1 MESLFDKIILEKIIN
16 AVNTF
21 SDHSAFCINEE
32 QYTYLQFGQCVSKI
46 RSKLTQ
52 TNYSNTKVG
61 LVINDDL
68 ETYASIIALWLEGDC
83 YVPLHPNWP
92 LERCLDICE
101 QVELDLILDSSE
113 TSRYESTQVLNTSE
127 IIYTVD
133 CLEPKEGI
141 SDEELAYILF
151 TSGSTGKPKGVM
163 MMRRNVASFMDSFWQ
178 TGIKITEED
187 RCLQCFDLTFDVSVQ
202 GYLVPLTKGACCY
215 TVPYGQ
221 IKYIYASGL
230 IEDHQLTFG
239 TLAPSMLRYLKPY
252 FEEID
257 ATSLKTC
264 ILTAEACPLSLME
277 EWYKCATNTELYD
290 FYGPTECTV
299 YCTYYKLTKGSENKT
314 LNGVVSIGKPL
325 ANCVG
330 LILDEQGNE
339 LPVGEKGE
347 LCIAGD
353 QVTRGYWKNDEKNA
367 SSFFFKEVNGE
378 KMRFY
383 HTGDLCYKDAD
394 GDIMY
399 SGRLDHQAKIQ
410 GFRVEMGEIEYHARE
425 FLGDTNVVC
434 MAFNNKEGLTEIAMF
449 IEKDEFDTAEMI
461 AYLRTKMPSYMIPTR
476 LFCVPVFP
484 LNSND
489 KTDKV
494 KLKAMI
500 N

>member
-1 MESLFDKIILEKIIN
+1 MYFFCDKILNAII
-16 AVNTF
+16 
-21 SDHSAFCINEE
+21 HSIRNFPERDAFCINEE
-32 QYTYLQFGQCVSKI
+32 YYSYSQFGKYVSKVRI
-46 RSKLTQ
+46 ALQKKHYR
-52 TNYSNTKVG
+52 NTKVG

-68 ETYASIIALWLEGDC
+68 ETYASIIALWMEGDS

-101 QVELDLILDSSE
+101 QVELDLVLDSSE
-113 TSRYESTQVLNTSE
+113 KSRYENIQMLNTSALE
-127 IIYTVD
+127 YTVD
-133 CLEPKEGI
+133 CLEPKQDV
-141 SDEELAYILF
+141 SDDELAYILF

-163 MMRRNVASFMDSFWQ
+163 MMRKNVAAFMDSFWQ
-178 TGIKITEED
+178 TGIEITEED

-239 TLAPSMLRYLKPY
+239 AMAPSMLRYLKPY

-257 ATSLKTC
+257 ATSLKAC
-264 ILTAEACPLSLME
+264 ILTAEACPLNLME
-277 EWYKCATNTELYD
+277 DWYNCATNTDIYD

-299 YCTYYKLTKGSENKT
+299 YCTYYKLTKGGKNKT
-314 LNGVVSIGKPL
+314 LNGIISIGKPL
-325 ANCVG
+325 ANCIG
-330 LILDEQGNE
+330 LILDEKGNE
-339 LPVGEKGE
+339 LPAGEKGE

-353 QVTRGYWKNDEKNA
+353 QVTKGYWKNEEKNA
-367 SSFFFKEVNGE
+367 SSFFYKDVNGVN
-378 KMRFY
+378 MRFY
-383 HTGDLCYKDAD
+383 HTGDLCYKDED

-410 GFRVEMGEIEYHARE
+410 GFRVEMGEIEWHARE
-425 FLGDTNVVC
+425 FLGEKNVVC
-434 MAFNNKEGLTEIAMF
+434 MAFDNKEGLTEIAMF
-449 IEKDEFDTAEMI
+449 IEAEEFNPDGMI
-461 AYLRTKMPSYMIPTR
+461 AYMRTKMPSYMIPTR
-476 LFCVPVFP
+476 LFYVPVFP
-484 LNSND
+484 LNAND

-500 N
+500 Q